1 MAAPKST
8 RKTFNIRTL
17 TSERRKKLKQD
28 TDVRLVCI
36 ALVSTDMQTTR
47 HMQVVITL
55 GPLSSDGDSVMSEH
69 MAIPWKILTFQA
81 NSEIVLALELDLSG

>member
-28 TDVRLVCI
+28 TD
-36 ALVSTDMQTTR
+36 
-47 HMQVVITL
+47 VVITL